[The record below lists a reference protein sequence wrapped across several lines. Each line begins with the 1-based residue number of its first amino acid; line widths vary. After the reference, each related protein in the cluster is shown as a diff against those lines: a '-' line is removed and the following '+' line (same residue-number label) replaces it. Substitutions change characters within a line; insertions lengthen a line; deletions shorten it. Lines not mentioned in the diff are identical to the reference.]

1 MGNPLVRFWR
11 GAWWQLGDRKLPCLP
26 DESRIQRKLGTALK
40 GRQRIARGK
49 AKRRPGCVPTP
60 YQALKG
66 RQNPVAPSG
75 LFGGLWVSS
84 RGAASLYPGLYA
96 GAPSELR
103 TGLGG
108 MGWISRFLI

>member
-1 MGNPLVRFWR
+1 
-11 GAWWQLGDRKLPCLP
+11 
-26 DESRIQRKLGTALK
+26 
-40 GRQRIARGK
+40 
-49 AKRRPGCVPTP
+49 VPTP

-96 GAPSELR
+96 GAPSELY
-103 TGLGG
+103 TGVGVVGVRNRGLAPLA
-108 MGWISRFLI
+108 IE